1 MTASSASLIL
11 PSATWS
17 SPSWGSE
24 WRDPSPQWSYQP
36 SRSRREWMICGLK
49 DLIKKSGPAGPSP
62 SCRRQACQIP
72 WCLCVSIYLE
82 SIQCVV
88 IYINKIVREWNNQ
101 SLITFSLLP
110 APRLLFLSLPNI
122 FLVQSGIVI
131 PLFFV
136 VVIAKYLSVRTT
148 DWFTRNCWR
157 CLWWRR
163 FSGLESKLKWF

>member
-1 MTASSASLIL
+1 MTTSSASLIL

-36 SRSRREWMICGLK
+36 SRSRRGWMICGLK

-101 SLITFSLLP
+101 SLSLSSP
-110 APRLLFLSLPNI
+110 P
-122 FLVQSGIVI
+122 LVSSSCLCWTYSWEV
-131 PLFFV
+131 PV
-136 VVIAKYLSVRTT
+136 V
-148 DWFTRNCWR
+148 
-157 CLWWRR
+157 
-163 FSGLESKLKWF
+163 KLKWFLKNHYITWDISLPSSFLNIAFSHSLRIWRN

>member
-1 MTASSASLIL
+1 MTTSSASLIL

-101 SLITFSLLP
+101 SLISH
-110 APRLLFLSLPNI
+110 FLSPPRPSSPLPVSAEHIPGSVWHSRPTLLCRSDSQISFGENNGLIYKGLLEVPVVEKI
-122 FLVQSGIVI
+122 FWTGV
-131 PLFFV
+131 
-136 VVIAKYLSVRTT
+136 
-148 DWFTRNCWR
+148 
-157 CLWWRR
+157 
-163 FSGLESKLKWF
+163 

>member
-1 MTASSASLIL
+1 MTSSSASLIL

-101 SLITFSLLP
+101 SLSLSSLP
-110 APRLLFLSLPNI
+110 LLKEWNNQSLAPRLLFLSLLNI
-122 FLVQSGIVI
+122 FLGGAHGGEDF
-131 PLFFV
+131 L
-136 VVIAKYLSVRTT
+136 
-148 DWFTRNCWR
+148 DW
-157 CLWWRR
+157 
-163 FSGLESKLKWF
+163 SLKWNDF